1 MLAVGAILCFLT
13 LGGLALMSGN
23 DGSQSEVPQAPTDPT
38 LRSIDDTNSI
48 DTVSEEP
55 VLPAADFWSDN
66 TSGGAPLKV
75 QFFDE
80 SNGSP
85 TSWNWNFGDR
95 VTSTKQNPIHTYT
108 TAGVYT
114 VGETVTNEEGKDTEI
129 KTKYIT
135 VTSSKDTDTLV
146 DTGSTEKNTDTASRS
161 GGTALTDTASQS
173 TGTAPTAD
181 FSASHTTGEA
191 PLKVSFTDE
200 STGSPTEWKWNFG
213 DGSPIIDGTT
223 SAYQNPTHTYEK
235 AGVYEVKETAINSVG
250 RDTETKTGYIT
261 VTAPDSTD
269 TTSEPTETAPDADFS
284 ADITSG
290 TAPLTVTF
298 TDESTGSSTEWKWN
312 FGDGSPIIDGTTSA
326 YQNPT
331 HTYEKAG
338 VYEVKETAIN
348 SVGRDTETK
357 TGYITV
363 TSPEDTGTSVDT
375 GTASEPT
382 ETAPVAD
389 FSASQTSGEVPLTIS
404 FSDESTGSPTEWKWN
419 FGDGS
424 PIIDGTTSAYQNP
437 THTYEKAG
445 VYEVKET
452 AINSVGR
459 DTEIKTGYITVT

>member
-1 MLAVGAILCFLT
+1 
-13 LGGLALMSGN
+13 MSGN

-261 VTAPDSTD
+261 VT
-269 TTSEPTETAPDADFS
+269 
-284 ADITSG
+284 
-290 TAPLTVTF
+290 
-298 TDESTGSSTEWKWN
+298 
-312 FGDGSPIIDGTTSA
+312 
-326 YQNPT
+326 
-331 HTYEKAG
+331 
-338 VYEVKETAIN
+338 
-348 SVGRDTETK
+348 
-357 TGYITV
+357 
-363 TSPEDTGTSVDT
+363 SPEDTGTSVDT